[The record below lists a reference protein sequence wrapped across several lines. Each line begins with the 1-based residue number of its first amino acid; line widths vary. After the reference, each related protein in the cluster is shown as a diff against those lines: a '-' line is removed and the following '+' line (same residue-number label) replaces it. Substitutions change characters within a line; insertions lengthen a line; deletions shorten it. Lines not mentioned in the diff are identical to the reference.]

1 MLARTM
7 TVMMA
12 KTNTQQQS
20 DEKKE
25 VKISRKK
32 QAERRKIYI
41 ERKTLMRII
50 YDQKNY
56 LDDEDNADTEDDKIN
71 GGSYADDDKD

>member
-1 MLARTM
+1 
-7 TVMMA
+7 
-12 KTNTQQQS
+12 
-20 DEKKE
+20 
-25 VKISRKK
+25 
-32 QAERRKIYI
+32 
-41 ERKTLMRII
+41 MRII